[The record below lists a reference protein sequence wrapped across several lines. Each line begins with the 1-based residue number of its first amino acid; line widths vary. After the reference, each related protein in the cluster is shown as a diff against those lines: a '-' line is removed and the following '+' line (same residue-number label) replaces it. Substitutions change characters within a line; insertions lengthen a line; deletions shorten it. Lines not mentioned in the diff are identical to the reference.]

1 MYPNYKNEF
10 QCTFAKKSSSKFPTL
25 VTPNE
30 VDCLMTDNDRLVTN
44 DITSGTSQ
52 SSMFL
57 LYLPYDRIASPTS
70 FFLFVFFLL
79 LLMKTHT
86 TTETTWNGRIWRF
99 LTLHH
104 NPFRNPHSFCSDS
117 RSTSLGLTEVGTLDL
132 RKLKG
137 AYHLVRKSVNFSLKS
152 NGDVIFPEIP
162 FRNCGVPSEVLLFFR
177 LEGTAEISLPFAKLS
192 SFQSLISRKQ
202 WQKIKLQMVSA
213 ISFGWFGDFWKTLTI
228 IQRSSQLVY
237 SDKW

>member
-1 MYPNYKNEF
+1 
-10 QCTFAKKSSSKFPTL
+10 
-25 VTPNE
+25 
-30 VDCLMTDNDRLVTN
+30 
-44 DITSGTSQ
+44 
-52 SSMFL
+52 MFL

-177 LEGTAEISLPFAKLS
+177 SEWNGANF
-192 SFQSLISRKQ
+192 
-202 WQKIKLQMVSA
+202 
-213 ISFGWFGDFWKTLTI
+213 LTI
-228 IQRSSQLVY
+228 CLTFQFPVSHQPKTIMGNRIANGKHHFVQ
-237 SDKW
+237 